1 MKSSEWEVMPIEGNK
16 ESNAVIVGTN
26 TTVPSP
32 DILIRISRIIVVEIW
47 KFSIP
52 IVCILGC
59 ANGIRRVFF
68 KLKTTYQD
76 I

>member
-16 ESNAVIVGTN
+16 ENNAVIVGTN

-32 DILIRISRIIVVEIW
+32 DILIRIIVMEIW